1 MQHFLII
8 ACLVMNVTLL
18 VIFID
23 GALSAIKTRGMIEEI
38 IRRYGKSLK
47 TKKTGRKPKWMKMK
61 N

>member
-1 MQHFLII
+1 
-8 ACLVMNVTLL
+8 MNVTLL

-47 TKKTGRKPKWMKMK
+47 TKKTGRKPKWMTKK
-61 N
+61 